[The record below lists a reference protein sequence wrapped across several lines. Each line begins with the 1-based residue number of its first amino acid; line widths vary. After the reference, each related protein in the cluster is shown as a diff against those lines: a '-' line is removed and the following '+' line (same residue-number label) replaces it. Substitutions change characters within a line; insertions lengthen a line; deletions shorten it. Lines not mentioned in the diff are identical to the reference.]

1 MRLKSKEEIDLYYE
15 IELIFEFVLVD
26 GDGEAGYQ

>member
-1 MRLKSKEEIDLYYE
+1 MRLKSIEEVDFYYE

-26 GDGEAGYQ
+26 GDGKAGYK

>member
-1 MRLKSKEEIDLYYE
+1 MRLKRKEAIDLYNE
-15 IELIFEFVLVD
+15 IELILGFVSVD